1 MPWMLGPLLGNAA
14 LVLTRPPK
22 VLEGYAF
29 PLPFRTFFVGLIGV
43 MIGTQVTADLLMMA
57 AQLPLTIAALV
68 VFTLAAQFGNM
79 AIFQRIGGLDRPTA
93 FFAGTPGGLMESILF
108 GEKAGADMQALMMQ
122 QFLRIIVVVS
132 VLPLALSLWL
142 GTPVGSA
149 AGMQSSGSN
158 EVAFSTI
165 IMIALTALAG
175 LYLAGLIQ
183 LPASQ
188 LIGPMV
194 LAAAINLSGVLDLHL
209 PIWLIALAQMVI
221 GASLGLRFAGVDGAL
236 LRRALW
242 LSLLSVGFM
251 LALGLGFAV
260 VLHAATGIDV
270 LVLLISFAPGGVTE
284 MSIIALSLAANPAL
298 VSLHHI
304 ARILMTV
311 VELTVLSKW
320 LGLR

>member
-1 MPWMLGPLLGNAA
+1 
-14 LVLTRPPK
+14 
-22 VLEGYAF
+22 
-29 PLPFRTFFVGLIGV
+29 
-43 MIGTQVTADLLMMA
+43 
-57 AQLPLTIAALV
+57 
-68 VFTLAAQFGNM
+68 
-79 AIFQRIGGLDRPTA
+79 
-93 FFAGTPGGLMESILF
+93 MESILF

-158 EVAFSTI
+158 EVAFGTI
-165 IMIALTALAG
+165 VMIALTALAG

-194 LAAAINLSGVLDLHL
+194 LAAAINLSGVVDLHL

-221 GASLGLRFAGVDGAL
+221 GASLGLRFAGVEGAL

-251 LALGLGFAV
+251 LLLGLGFAI